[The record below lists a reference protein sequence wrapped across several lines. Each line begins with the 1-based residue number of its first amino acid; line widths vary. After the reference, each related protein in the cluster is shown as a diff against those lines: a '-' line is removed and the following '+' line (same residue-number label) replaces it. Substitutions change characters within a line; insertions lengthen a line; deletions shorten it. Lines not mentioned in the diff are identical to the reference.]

1 MPRRVLDTNILINF
15 WAGKVVRHR
24 AVDITARDAAAWAK
38 ELIEL
43 QGTDAILTPI
53 YIEYVCG
60 QGDENWMKLAR
71 AYLDEFD
78 IVDDG
83 RILPADWKVATQIA
97 HRILRD
103 RSPRQL
109 GDCIIRAICKRLHL
123 EVLTA
128 DRRFPN

>member
-1 MPRRVLDTNILINF
+1 MSRRVLDTNILINF
-15 WAGKVVRHR
+15 WAKKASGR
-24 AVDITARDAAAWAK
+24 ASADISARDAVGWARQ
-38 ELIEL
+38 LIQL
-43 QGTDAILTPI
+43 HRTNAIITPI

-60 QGDENWMKLAR
+60 QGDEQWMKLAR
-71 AYLDEFD
+71 AYLGEFE
-78 IVDDG
+78 IVDAG

-123 EVLTA
+123 DVLTA
-128 DRRFPN
+128 DRRFPS

>member
-24 AVDITARDAAAWAK
+24 TSVLTQRDAASWAK

-53 YIEYVCG
+53 YIEFVCG

-71 AYLDEFD
+71 AYLDEFE
-78 IVDDG
+78 IVDGG
-83 RILPADWKVATQIA
+83 RILPDDWKVAKQIA
-97 HRILRD
+97 QRILRD
-103 RSPRQL
+103 HSPRQL
-109 GDCIIRAICKRLHL
+109 GDCIIRAICKRLNL
-123 EVLTA
+123 DVLTA
-128 DRRFPN
+128 DRRFPS